1 MAAKGKPLP
10 LIDRLLRMPEI
21 HRRGSNGTVLA
32 RVDPTVAPTL
42 SADEVR
48 QLAAHAAL
56 GDRDAF
62 GALCAAYRGDL
73 LAFARRRL
81 PQFEDAEDVLQLTFL
96 KALRSI
102 HKRDQ
107 TRPFN
112 VWLFHIAANTITD
125 FYRTRKIS
133 VGLDTLQ
140 DPVES
145 SAEEQA
151 LAGHLD
157 ARLEAAFAHLTARQ
171 RWVIR
176 LRVLEG
182 HSYEEIAERL
192 RCTAGAARATQM
204 RALQALRAAL
214 EAPAAERRSA

>member
-1 MAAKGKPLP
+1 M
-10 LIDRLLRMPEI
+10 
-21 HRRGSNGTVLA
+21 
-32 RVDPTVAPTL
+32 VDASVAPTL
-42 SADEVR
+42 TPDEVR

-62 GALCAAYRGDL
+62 GALCAAYRHDL
-73 LAFARRRL
+73 LAYARRRL
-81 PQFEDAEDVLQLTFL
+81 PQPEDAEDVLQVTFL

-107 TRPFN
+107 SRPFN
-112 VWLFHIAANTITD
+112 VWLFHIASNTITD
-125 FYRTRKIS
+125 FYRTRKITA
-133 VGLDTLQ
+133 GLDALP
-140 DPVES
+140 DPVGS

-151 LAGHLD
+151 LASHLD
-157 ARLEAAFAHLTARQ
+157 ARLEAAFVQLTARQ

-176 LRVLEG
+176 LRVIEG

-192 RCTAGAARATQM
+192 NCSAGAARATQM

-214 EAPAAERRSA
+214 EAPAAERLAG